1 MRPRPGTLL
10 RLFFGAPPL
19 IYRLLYRLHAAELM
33 RGRMVL
39 LTTRGRRT
47 GRPRTCALNYAIDD
61 GTVYVMSGFGR
72 TDWIRNLEA
81 DPHVEVALGQ
91 DRWAG
96 DARMVTD
103 PGERSRAMRAARIQA
118 VTQGPPDAVKPLVRL
133 IGLDYDAEIRKLDD
147 PRFQP
152 PTVAITRVR
161 VGAT

>member
-1 MRPRPGTLL
+1 MRSRPGWLL
-10 RLFFGAPPL
+10 RALFKVPALVYRALYRIGMA
-19 IYRLLYRLHAAELM
+19 RLL

-47 GRPRTCALNYAIDD
+47 GRPRTCALNYAVDD

-96 DARMVTD
+96 DARMVVD
-103 PGERSRAMRAARIQA
+103 PEERRRAMRAARIQA

-147 PRFQP
+147 PRFEP
-152 PTVAITRVR
+152 PTVAITRSGV
-161 VGAT
+161 